1 MKADVLVWPKSSFR
15 FFCKTLWKNLNELV
29 DQPNAY
35 QLKEIQAKIITE
47 ISSNLS
53 PYEPRKEAATLE
65 PIHEGEIELHQ
76 KEKRG
81 ASG

>member
-1 MKADVLVWPKSSFR
+1 M
-15 FFCKTLWKNLNELV
+15 NELV

-53 PYEPRKEAATLE
+53 SYEPRKEAATLE
-65 PIHEGEIELHQ
+65 QIHEGEVELHQ

-81 ASG
+81 TSD